1 MNYNSENRRLIAKRA
16 LNEARKGDFEAL
28 ERTLRYLTNPHDLM
42 NAAAADCARE
52 GDFEFLILQ
61 LRMAEASPE
70 VMALAAD
77 IIEGKVKRARGK
89 PKESERT
96 YAQSLD
102 AVLRVRKLER
112 QGWGKR
118 TAAVAQVAEEFGMS
132 KTAVQ
137 NALARWDEPTLL
149 MYEQAHEQLAADRRR
164 MREMVKRAA
173 ATSK

>member
-1 MNYNSENRRLIAKRA
+1 MNYNSKNRQLIAECA

-28 ERTLRYLTNPHDLM
+28 EHTLRYLTNPHDLV
-42 NAAAADCARE
+42 NAAVADCALE
-52 GDFEFLILQ
+52 GDFEFLILK

-77 IIEGKVKRARGK
+77 IIEGKVKRAKGK
-89 PKESERT
+89 PKNSERT
-96 YAQSLD
+96 FGQRLD
-102 AVLRVRKLER
+102 AALRVRKLER

-137 NALARWDEPTLL
+137 AALAAFDEQSLVAW
-149 MYEQAHEQLAADRRR
+149 EEFHKQVAADARR